1 MVGMTVALSG
11 APGLAAAELGEYR
24 VGYISQDGMRHQVSL
39 AGAQAVRFEV
49 MTPARRFAA
58 RKGQRHLPGLWWS
71 STVAGHVGYES
82 WLERDH
88 LIWLDWD
95 RTVTG
100 IASQPFWLSWT
111 GPDGK
116 NVAHAP
122 DFFARRA
129 DDSAVVVDCRPA
141 RDLVKFEATRWA
153 CGLVGWEYR
162 LAGAP
167 DPIVTA
173 NLRWLAGYRHPR
185 HGLPELTAALR
196 VAFAGPTL
204 LMAGAEAVGDPIAVL
219 PVLFHLLWRH
229 ELVTDLSVPL
239 HPCAA
244 VTTAAA

>member
-24 VGYISQDGMRHQVSL
+24 VGYISRDGMRHQVSL
-39 AGAQAVRFEV
+39 TGAQAVRFEV

-100 IASQPFWLSWT
+100 IASQPFWPSWT

-129 DDSAVVVDCRPA
+129 DDSVSYTH
-141 RDLVKFEATRWA
+141 LT
-153 CGLVGWEYR
+153 
-162 LAGAP
+162 
-167 DPIVTA
+167 
-173 NLRWLAGYRHPR
+173 
-185 HGLPELTAALR
+185 LPTN
-196 VAFAGPTL
+196 
-204 LMAGAEAVGDPIAVL
+204 
-219 PVLFHLLWRH
+219 
-229 ELVTDLSVPL
+229 
-239 HPCAA
+239 
-244 VTTAAA
+244 

>member
-39 AGAQAVRFEV
+39 TGAQAVRFEV

-111 GPDGK
+111 GADGK
-116 NVAHAP
+116 DVVHAP

-129 DDSAVVVDCRPA
+129 DGSRAPDCRQ
-141 RDLVKFEATRWA
+141 
-153 CGLVGWEYR
+153 
-162 LAGAP
+162 
-167 DPIVTA
+167 
-173 NLRWLAGYRHPR
+173 LR
-185 HGLPELTAALR
+185 
-196 VAFAGPTL
+196 
-204 LMAGAEAVGDPIAVL
+204 
-219 PVLFHLLWRH
+219 LWRVGCH
-229 ELVTDLSVPL
+229 PPGVMIPGGTRRSAPAMDDLWGAGSCTDRSRE
-239 HPCAA
+239 
-244 VTTAAA
+244 